1 MRKIVFTAFVTVSI
15 LSFSGCKLISSLFEN
30 LSKET
35 KHISEVISSDSFE
48 VTSFGNIKV
57 SDYNISLKSDSQVF
71 VVQINEGETF
81 QKSGIMKSEFLLDDD
96 KDFITPS
103 RSAVG
108 FKNGSLINVIP
119 EVVRNPVKVPKE
131 KDYSTKKIN
140 YSLSG
145 TQVGDS
151 DDFKV
156 ITSNTANPS
165 YDDLFG
171 CELVY
176 VSEHAYVYYNY
187 LIGEYV
193 NDSSLSDEEIYE
205 KGLNYLSHS
214 DFEKIGKT
222 FDKIFDS
229 EVALL
234 GRNDDFEHFGGY
246 IKPKKNSKVVILLYD
261 IFCDSHM
268 KNKSWTYGFFNPND
282 FLLEES
288 FENSNADQII
298 YIDSVLYKK
307 SPETTLTTLS
317 HEFAHLLN
325 YCNKNMKIAGD
336 DASDSQT
343 WYSEML
349 AMVTEDLLY
358 DKVFKPL
365 GFSNNTV
372 IKNRIPD
379 YLMGHQNG
387 YVNWDSNVLDSYGNA
402 FAYGSF
408 LIRNYGGPKLFHE
421 IATNVLFD
429 EASINAALRKM
440 NLKDDY
446 YSTFS
451 EYAKCSVNQKIS
463 DNAESV
469 RTLNKDSSWKGF
481 FADKIDVLS
490 YNAGGVSLTKSG
502 SEVEIGPGGFIVQY
516 AGKGAN
522 IINVTKPSG
531 KDLKVYVVVQTVE

>member
-1 MRKIVFTAFVTVSI
+1 MKKIVFTALMTSLI
-15 LSFSGCKLISSLFEN
+15 ISFSGCKLITSLFES
-30 LSKET
+30 LSKGT
-35 KHISEVISSDSFE
+35 KHISDVVSSDSFE
-48 VTSFGNIKV
+48 VTSFGNIKL
-57 SDYNISLKSDSQVF
+57 SDYNISVQSDSQVF
-71 VVQINEGETF
+71 VVQVNEGERF
-81 QKSGIMKSEFLLDDD
+81 QKSGIMKSEFLLEDDE
-96 KDFITPS
+96 DFITAS
-103 RSAVG
+103 RSAVDLE
-108 FKNGSLINVIP
+108 NESLINVIP
-119 EVVRNPVKVPKE
+119 EAVKNSIKVPKV
-131 KDYSTKKIN
+131 KDYSSKKVN
-140 YSLSG
+140 YSLYG

-156 ITSNTANPS
+156 ISSNDLNAS
-165 YDDLFG
+165 YDDLYG
-171 CELVY
+171 CDLVY
-176 VSEHAYVYYNY
+176 VSDHAYVYYNY

-193 NDSSLSDEEIYE
+193 NDDSLSDEEVYE
-205 KGLNYLSHS
+205 KGINYLNKS

-234 GRNDDFEHFGGY
+234 GRNDDFDNFGGY
-246 IKPKKNSKVVILLYD
+246 IKPSKNSKVVILLYD
-261 IFCDSHM
+261 IFCDSHK

-282 FLLEES
+282 FLLEEH
-288 FENSNADQII
+288 NPYSNEDQII

-336 DASDSQT
+336 DTSDAQT

-349 AMVTEDLLY
+349 AMLTEDLLY
-358 DKVFKPL
+358 NKVFKPL
-365 GFSNNTV
+365 NFSNNTV

-379 YLMGHQNG
+379 YAMGHHNG
-387 YVNWDSNVLDSYGNA
+387 FVNWDSNVLDSYGNA

-408 LIRNYGGPKLFHE
+408 LVRNYGGPQLVHE
-421 IATNVLFD
+421 IATNTLFD
-429 EASINAALRKM
+429 EASINSALRKL
-440 NLKDDY
+440 NIKEDY

-463 DNAESV
+463 ENAKSV
-469 RTLNKDSSWKGF
+469 LTLNKDASWKGF
-481 FADKIDVLS
+481 VGDKIDILS

-502 SEVEIGPGGFIVQY
+502 SSVEIGPGGFIVQY
-516 AGKGAN
+516 AGKGAKK
-522 IINVTKPSG
+522 INVTKPEG